1 MNKVINVKNL
11 NLNKVKEFSRGYVM
25 AFDLF
30 GYKTPKQTIKYLN
43 TLKTASL
50 EDSFKETGRLI
61 NQSMR
66 ELDSKYGY
74 WKKL

>member
-74 WKKL
+74 

>member
-1 MNKVINVKNL
+1 MNKVVSVKKL
-11 NLNKVKEFSRGYVM
+11 KLNKLKEFSKGYVM
-25 AFDLF
+25 AFNLF
-30 GYKTPKQTIKYLN
+30 GYKTPNQTIKYLS